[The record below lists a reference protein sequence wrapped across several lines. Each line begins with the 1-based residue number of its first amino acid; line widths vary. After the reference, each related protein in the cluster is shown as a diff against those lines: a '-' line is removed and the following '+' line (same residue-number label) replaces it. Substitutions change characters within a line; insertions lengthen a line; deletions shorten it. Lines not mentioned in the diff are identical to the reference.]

1 MSDTIVYTMP
11 VADVDGPVEVGNVVS
26 LTKDG
31 KLRRGEGTTI
41 TKNIQKWEKE
51 LMTHVASTNIGAN
64 IVASAYDGYMM
75 VTYVNDD
82 GKVTYNERF
91 DLPLAGKQ
99 LRRPDDIATLDSNT
113 VVIVGNT
120 EIVPI
125 TVEWDGK
132 KAKVT
137 PGQSQRFTEPESFQ
151 PVMDTVGDKCVAI
164 GYFYYHNATDSK
176 LGTRTACLTGEGE
189 KKTFELSPENLYS
202 DNYYF
207 HAIAG
212 LSATKYVLAKAGDAT
227 GMNDIIFQ
235 LATITNG
242 TIKVGKELR
251 MMNRTNYGFFDMDN
265 LNDHQIIV
273 TFIDGN
279 LDNGLES
286 ILLVYS
292 DRKDV
297 LIIGP
302 YLDNQD
308 GGASGASEMGVYNFI
323 HVRVLSESRFG
334 VFYSNLLN
342 QGSTALCLGEVTPA
356 NDLIAVGPEYILS
369 ATMTDPNNEYYW
381 LGETAVHRNR
391 LILVESLSSKN
402 TTNNHSEMHVVDI
415 KALPLGVVIDKDSS
429 KVKVAVSGMVKV
441 PGMILA
447 PGRNYYGDTHGDLI
461 KGEYVGS
468 MNTDSYYVYVES
480 EEGVMVSD
488 DNRVGFAMDANTLFL
503 KVHN

>member
-1 MSDTIVYTMP
+1 MP
-11 VADVDGPVEVGNVVS
+11 LADVEESVEVGHVVS

-41 TKNIQKWEKE
+41 TKNIQTWDKE
-51 LMTHVASTNIGAN
+51 LMTHVASTNIGTN
-64 IVASAYDGYMM
+64 LVVSAYDGYMM
-75 VTYVNDD
+75 VTYVNDE
-82 GKVTYNERF
+82 GRVTYNKRF

-99 LRRPDDIATLDSNT
+99 LRRPDDIATLDSNV

-120 EIVPI
+120 EIIPI
-125 TVEWDGK
+125 TVEWDGE
-132 KAKVT
+132 KATVT
-137 PGQSQRFTEPESFQ
+137 PGQAQRFTEPESFQ
-151 PVMDTVGDKCVAI
+151 PVMDTVGETCVAI
-164 GYFYYHNATDSK
+164 GYFFYHNETDSK
-176 LGTRTACLTGEGE
+176 LGTRVACLTEQGAA
-189 KKTFELSPENLYS
+189 KTFVMSAENLYS
-202 DNYYF
+202 DNYNF

-212 LSATKYVLAKAGDAT
+212 LSANKYVLAKAGDAT

-235 LATITNG
+235 LATITND

-251 MMNRTNYGFFDMDN
+251 MMNRTNFGFFDMDN

-292 DRKDV
+292 QTKDT

-308 GGASGASEMGVYNFI
+308 GGASGASEMGTYNFI
-323 HVRVLSESRFG
+323 HVRVLSDSRFG

-342 QGSTALCLGEVTPA
+342 QGATALCLGEVTPA

-369 ATMTDPNNEYYW
+369 ATMNDPNNEYYW

-402 TTNNHSEMHVVDI
+402 ATKNHSEMHVVDI
-415 KALPLGVVIDKDSS
+415 KALPLGVVVEKGNN

-441 PGMILA
+441 PSVMLT
-447 PGRNYYGDTHGDLI
+447 PGRNYYGDTHGNLI
-461 KGEYVGS
+461 KGEFVGS

-480 EEGVMVSD
+480 EDGVMVSD
-488 DNRVGFAMDANTLFL
+488 DNRVGFAIDANTLFL

>member
-1 MSDTIVYTMP
+1 MP
-11 VADVDGPVEVGNVVS
+11 LADVDGPAEVGDIVS

-41 TKNIQKWEKE
+41 TKNIQTWDNE
-51 LMTHVASTNIGAN
+51 LMTHVASTNIGSN
-64 IVASAYDGYMM
+64 IVVSAYDGYMM
-75 VTYVNDD
+75 VTYVNDE

-113 VVIVGNT
+113 VVIAGNT
-120 EIVPI
+120 EVIPI

-132 KAKVT
+132 KATAT
-137 PGQSQRFTEPESFQ
+137 PGKAQRFTEPESFQ
-151 PVMDTVGDKCVAI
+151 PVIDTVGDTCIAI
-164 GYFYYHNATDSK
+164 GYFFFPSAAESK
-176 LGTRTACLTGEGE
+176 LGTRVACLAGKGAE
-189 KKTFELSPENLYS
+189 KTFIMTPENLYS
-202 DNYYF
+202 DNYNF

-212 LSATKYVLAKAGDAT
+212 LSSTKYVLAKAGDST

-235 LATITNG
+235 LATINNG
-242 TIKVGKELR
+242 TVKVDKELR
-251 MMNRTNYGFFDMDN
+251 MTNRTNFGFFDMDN

-292 DRKDV
+292 EMKNT

-323 HVRVLSESRFG
+323 HVRVLSDSRFG

-342 QGSTALCLGEVTPA
+342 QGATALCLGEVTPA

-402 TTNNHSEMHVVDI
+402 ATKNHSEMHVVDI
-415 KALPLGVVIDKDSS
+415 KALPLGMVVEKGNN

-441 PGMILA
+441 PSMTLT
-447 PGRNYYGDTHGDLI
+447 PGRNYYGDTHGKLI
-461 KGEYVGS
+461 KGEFVGS

-488 DNRVGFAMDANTLFL
+488 DNRVGFAIDANTLFL